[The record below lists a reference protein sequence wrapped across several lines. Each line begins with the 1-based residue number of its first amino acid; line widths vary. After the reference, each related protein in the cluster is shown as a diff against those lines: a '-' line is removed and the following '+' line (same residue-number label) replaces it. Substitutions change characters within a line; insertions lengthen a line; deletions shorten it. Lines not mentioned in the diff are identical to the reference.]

1 MQDNLENENV
11 NEAEES
17 DEAPVFTLTDE
28 ETGEERDFVLLAE
41 GTVDGKLYYAL
52 ADAEDEE
59 SEEYVIL
66 RVTED
71 GEDILLESVDDDDEF
86 ERAEDYFNDLF
97 FSEVDYDE

>member
-11 NEAEES
+11 NAPEEN
-17 DEAPVFTLTDE
+17 DEAPVFTLVDE

-41 GTVDGKLYYAL
+41 GTIDEKLYYAL
-52 ADAEDEE
+52 ADAQDEE

-71 GEDILLESVDDDDEF
+71 GEDLLLESVDDDDEF